1 MTQMASVTLQV
12 GANVFAF
19 NNFAGN
25 QDKIFYYDEVTRLY
39 EIPIP
44 PGNQAQLTGKATAYA
59 AGQAGIDTAFADFE
73 KGRANQGK
81 KDRFDADANLQA
93 VVAWATDEINTLRV
107 LHSLPTLTPAA
118 VDAAIKNKIDNP

>member
-1 MTQMASVTLQV
+1 MAKVTLFP
-12 GANVFAF
+12 GANVDAF

-25 QDKIFYYDEVTRLY
+25 QDLTYTFDPVTLEY
-39 EIPIP
+39 EIPG
-44 PGNQAQLTGKATAYA
+44 GNQGQLNGQLTAYT
-59 AGQAGIDTAFADFE
+59 AGQAAIDQAFADFD

-81 KDRFDADANLQA
+81 KDRFDNDAVAQA

-107 LHSLPTLTPAA
+107 LHALPVLTPAA

>member
-1 MTQMASVTLQV
+1 MTVMAEVTLPV
-12 GANVFAF
+12 GANVGAF

-44 PGNQAQLTGKATAYA
+44 PGNQAQLNGKATAYA
-59 AGQAGIDTAFADFE
+59 AGQAAIDLAFADFE

-81 KDRFDADANLQA
+81 KNQLDADANLQA
-93 VVAWATDEINTLRV
+93 VVAWATDEINTLRA
-107 LHSLPTLTPAA
+107 LHALPDLQPAA